1 MTELS
6 LATTVITMRAEPIT
20 SIIVLQIIM
29 LKMEPTIQMEH
40 QTTIILAHKV
50 PIKRPPPIIIIRG
63 EESR

>member
-20 SIIVLQIIM
+20 NIIVLIIIM
-29 LKMEPTIQMEH
+29 LKMEPTIQMEY

-50 PIKRPPPIIIIRG
+50 RIKPLPPIIIIRG